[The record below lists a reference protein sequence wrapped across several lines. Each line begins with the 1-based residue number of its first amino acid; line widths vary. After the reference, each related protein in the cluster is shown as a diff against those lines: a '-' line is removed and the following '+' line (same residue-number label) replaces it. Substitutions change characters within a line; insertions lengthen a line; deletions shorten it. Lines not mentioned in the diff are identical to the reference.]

1 VDLSWI
7 LFSLIF
13 AQFLDGFGDH
23 EVTMG
28 WASLISLAFHGH
40 RRTDSAAPWCI
51 RVILAL
57 HGLESGL
64 AGLWKFIRHQI
75 GSREGAKTRRVAPS
89 SAGCL
94 DSSSLFRAFAP
105 SREFSFITLMCD
117 RRSLGAQGVRQAGG
131 GGLGVDPVGGIRSG
145 CVRPRYDKEG
155 IPRRI
160 MEVHQTSDWFTRRRE
175 DVKGCVIIR

>member
-1 VDLSWI
+1 MKALSARQVLQFPRVVRVAGEEEDLVVFREGS
-7 LFSLIF
+7 
-13 AQFLDGFGDH
+13 DGFWDH

-75 GSREGAKTRRVAPS
+75 GSREGAKTRR
-89 SAGCL
+89 
-94 DSSSLFRAFAP
+94 
-105 SREFSFITLMCD
+105 
-117 RRSLGAQGVRQAGG
+117 
-131 GGLGVDPVGGIRSG
+131 
-145 CVRPRYDKEG
+145 
-155 IPRRI
+155 
-160 MEVHQTSDWFTRRRE
+160 RE
-175 DVKGCVIIR
+175 DAKGCVIIR